1 MLPPIRGFQGPGRVA
16 SAHRTA
22 SSGFALPG
30 EGPREAAALEAMAPP
45 PGVLGLQE
53 AWSAP
58 ERDAAAARRGAAVL
72 RELEALQLNLLE
84 GRLDSGRLSRLA
96 LLAEGEL
103 GADPALQ
110 EIIAAISLR
119 ARIELARVHA
129 GN

>member
-1 MLPPIRGFQGPGRVA
+1 MLPPIRGFQGTGRVA
-16 SAHRTA
+16 TPRRAA

-30 EGPREAAALEAMAPP
+30 ASAREAGATEAIASHLNM
-45 PGVLGLQE
+45 LGLQGE
-53 AWSAP
+53 WSAS
-58 ERDAAAARRGAAVL
+58 ERDAAAARRGDAVL
-72 RELEALQLNLLE
+72 RELAALQLGLLE
-84 GRLDSGRLSRLA
+84 GRLDSARLNRLA

-129 GN
+129 